1 MEKYKLRECKKVGTS
16 LVVVQWLRIHLAEKK
31 KKKNPPCNAGGA
43 GLIPGLGTKIP
54 HSGEQLNLRTETTE
68 PTCHN

>member
-31 KKKNPPCNAGGA
+31 KKRILLAMQGV
-43 GLIPGLGTKIP
+43 
-54 HSGEQLNLRTETTE
+54 QV
-68 PTCHN
+68 